1 MSEQNPYSPPTAE
14 VADQAGTG
22 NRELRE
28 PRTVAAGRGWGW
40 ISEGFGY
47 FGSAWAVWIGIV
59 VIWAIITIVL
69 SLIPI
74 VSLLTTLL
82 SAIFMGG
89 VMMGCRAQDD
99 GDGLRIGHLFAG
111 FQQRFAPLLGLGGFY
126 LLGVILIGFVF
137 MGVMMGT
144 GGMEALEAIEE
155 AETAGGQID
164 PEVLGSGLL
173 IGALVAMLLFIP
185 LIMAFWFAPALVA
198 LHEVGVVQSMK
209 LSVQGCVR
217 NIVPF
222 LLYGVVLI
230 VLGLIASIPLMLGW
244 LVLSP
249 VVIAS
254 IYAAYKDIFLYE

>member
-14 VADQAGTG
+14 VADQAGSG
-22 NRELRE
+22 NQELRE
-28 PRTVAAGRGWGW
+28 PRSVAAGRGWGW
-40 ISEGFGY
+40 ITDGFGY
-47 FGSAWAVWIGIV
+47 FSSAWLVWIGV
-59 VIWAIITIVL
+59 VLIWAIISIVL

-74 VSLLTTLL
+74 ISLLTTLL

-198 LHEVGVVQSMK
+198 LHKVGVVRSMR
-209 LSVQGCVR
+209 LSFQGCVR

-222 LLYGVVLI
+222 LLYGVILI
-230 VLGLIASIPLMLGW
+230 VLGLVASIPLMLGW

-254 IYAAYKDIFLYE
+254 IYAAYQDIFLYE